1 MYMYPFFILKHGKTC
16 NCIDGVRNSMF
27 NYGVVDCGLKPRSG
41 QAKTTRLVSTASPK
55 HEALQDKNKKM
66 VCSESG

>member
-1 MYMYPFFILKHGKTC
+1 
-16 NCIDGVRNSMF
+16 
-27 NYGVVDCGLKPRSG
+27 
-41 QAKTTRLVSTASPK
+41 LVSTASPK